1 PDDALAAQ
9 RAADHHPLDGLLL
22 DGVTSGALADIC
34 PARLRSVTKSGA
46 IHQRVVQDQIRVAEP
61 VDRAQREQVG
71 IAGACAD
78 QRDETSHATS
88 RYSSLS
94 ARSSSGLRRAR
105 ATPSA
110 FQWVRSSCAT
120 SAQDSRSSGS
130 SACSASRSKPASAGA
145 RPSVETA
152 TVTPPLRN
160 TPPSQALA
168 ESVSSTALT
177 NTPWISAAPATA
189 RLTCAVAAA
198 TNHVPSRS
206 TGTNSRCSM
215 RTPGRRSESRMAGAT
230 TVTRAPAAMSPPIF
244 AEATLPPPTSKTE
257 RPCRCKKT
265 GYESTDSSLRE
276 SHG

>member
-1 PDDALAAQ
+1 
-9 RAADHHPLDGLLL
+9 
-22 DGVTSGALADIC
+22 ADIC

-46 IHQRVVQDQIRVAEP
+46 IHQRVVQDQIRAAEP
-61 VDRAQREQVG
+61 VDRAQREQVW

-130 SACSASRSKPASAGA
+130 SACSASRSRPASAGA
-145 RPSVETA
+145 RPSVDTA

-177 NTPWISAAPATA
+177 NTRTAPCGKVTATDGKPGGQGAERRWDDFAVRLVRAPGTTCRGDNDTRTCSAFEATSDA
-189 RLTCAVAAA
+189 IDNGAA
-198 TNHVPSRS
+198 TDLSSQAGNGLDRP
-206 TGTNSRCSM
+206 
-215 RTPGRRSESRMAGAT
+215 PGG
-230 TVTRAPAAMSPPIF
+230 
-244 AEATLPPPTSKTE
+244 
-257 RPCRCKKT
+257 
-265 GYESTDSSLRE
+265 
-276 SHG
+276 